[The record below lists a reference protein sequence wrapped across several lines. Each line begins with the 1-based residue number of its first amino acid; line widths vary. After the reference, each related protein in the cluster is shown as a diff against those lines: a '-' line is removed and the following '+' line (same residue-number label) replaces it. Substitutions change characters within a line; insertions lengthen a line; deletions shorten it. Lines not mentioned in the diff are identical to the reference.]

1 MKKTSLFAMMLGIIM
16 AFSFNANAQN
26 DKKENKRQFNPEKMV
41 QMRAT
46 KIAEDLK
53 LDDATTAKFIEVYK
67 EYLKETHEVFAK
79 NGKPMMG
86 KKDEKA
92 RKTDAEVEKEI
103 KDQFATSR
111 ALIDVREKYY
121 NKFRTFLSPQQ
132 IKVIYEKDRNN
143 ASHMKMEKN
152 RRNMDGKG
160 PRKGHR
166 DDMHK
171 HHKGDMKDNKEVKSE
186 K

>member
-1 MKKTSLFAMMLGIIM
+1 MMLGIIM

-86 KKDEKA
+86 KKDEKV

-111 ALIDVREKYY
+111 ALIDVRDPDHPVLFENYSY
-121 NKFRTFLSPQQ
+121 TMHYQHQALIGAARDLNKAGFGLHQLAYDLRPSYPRPEF
-132 IKVIYEKDRNN
+132 YD
-143 ASHMKMEKN
+143 
-152 RRNMDGKG
+152 NMFKKWGLTSGGLRWEQPGK
-160 PRKGHR
+160 R
-166 DDMHK
+166 
-171 HHKGDMKDNKEVKSE
+171 
-186 K
+186 